1 MQDNYT
7 LMVVE
12 ELRNIKKELAEI
24 KQHLA
29 QIARLRDRRSR
40 KQGKDCVPFVKQGCH
55 GPTRYSGTKCR
66 FILLTLRRSAIGA

>member
-29 QIARLRDRRSR
+29 QIAAA
-40 KQGKDCVPFVKQGCH
+40 QGQTIKKA
-55 GPTRYSGTKCR
+55 S
-66 FILLTLRRSAIGA
+66 